1 MNYFIMQT
9 DERIT
14 FHKNLDYSQP
24 DFREKEPFVTFSE
37 FDENDRCPDFF
48 SGRFLFDTYFCVTDR
63 LKEILE
69 IYSSELQV
77 IPFFLTDK
85 EYRSQI
91 VCWNINLPVEECI
104 FLEGRIH
111 KSPRF
116 FLNGRNKQ
124 QYIFCVAKEKAHY
137 LIVSLE
143 LAENIL
149 RRQLYGI
156 RFMPVSIV
164 WKEEKAIENNY
175 S

>member
-1 MNYFIMQT
+1 MNYFILQT
-9 DERIT
+9 DERIK

-24 DFREKEPFVTFSE
+24 EFGKKEPFVIFSE

-48 SGRFLFDTYFCVTDR
+48 SGRFLFDTYFCVTDQ
-63 LKEILE
+63 LKEMLE
-69 IYSSELQV
+69 VYCPELQAV
-77 IPFFLTDK
+77 PFFLTDK
-85 EYRSQI
+85 KYRSQV

-104 FLEGRIH
+104 LGEGRMNESH
-111 KSPRF
+111 RF
-116 FLNGRNKQ
+116 FLNGTNKQ
-124 QYIFCVAKEKAHY
+124 HYIFCVTKEKAHY
-137 LIVSLE
+137 LVVSLE

-164 WKEEKAIENNY
+164 WKEDKAFENNH